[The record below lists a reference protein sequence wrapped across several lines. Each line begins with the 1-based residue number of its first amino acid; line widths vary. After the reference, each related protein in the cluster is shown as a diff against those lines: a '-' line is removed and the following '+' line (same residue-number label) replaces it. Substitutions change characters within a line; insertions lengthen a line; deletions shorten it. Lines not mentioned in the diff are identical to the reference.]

1 MNQKILKKVQ
11 LNKLK
16 NIFKNM
22 CGMELVELLD
32 MDEEKVYEIKSF
44 LRDMSKYSYLRIASI
59 ESNSNKAFSN
69 WVIENLKFLK
79 NCKEIIA
86 IIDNCNM
93 WLCRVKIVDINLS
106 LEELW
111 EMGDICFFEM
121 QNNAGVYIGPLNMQ
135 MIKGNILFLLFS

>member
-22 CGMELVELLD
+22 CGMELVKLLD

-121 QNNAGVYIGPLNMQ
+121 QNNAGVYIGIDENEFYITVKFKNKM
-135 MIKGNILFLLFS
+135 